1 MGSRLS
7 RGAIRLPEVRR
18 QTMQTTALVTGANGF
33 LGRAVCASLVRS
45 GYAVRAAVRRLDTDP
60 PPVASE
66 VVACGDIGAQTRWDD
81 LVVGAETV
89 VHLAAR
95 RAQGARALASD
106 PLSGFRA
113 VNVDA
118 TEALAQAAARAGA
131 RRFIFVSTAG
141 VHGMVSARPLVE
153 EDPFSPWSPYTAS
166 KCEAERALR
175 HVADETGLGL
185 IIVRPPLIYGGS
197 GRGSF
202 RSLLQLVQRGV
213 PLPFANVRNRRSLVG
228 LDNVVDLLVRCV
240 RDPRALGEAFLVSD
254 GHDVSSAELVQKLAA
269 ALGRQPR
276 LFPLPV
282 PAVRWVANKV
292 GRSELAARLYDS
304 FQLDTSKV
312 LRLLG
317 WKPPCSLEDGLQRL
331 ASSFRQERQA
341 RT

>member
-1 MGSRLS
+1 M
-7 RGAIRLPEVRR
+7 
-18 QTMQTTALVTGANGF
+18 
-33 LGRAVCASLVRS
+33 
-45 GYAVRAAVRRLDTDP
+45 
-60 PPVASE
+60 
-66 VVACGDIGAQTRWDD
+66 
-81 LVVGAETV
+81 
-89 VHLAAR
+89 
-95 RAQGARALASD
+95 
-106 PLSGFRA
+106 
-113 VNVDA
+113 
-118 TEALAQAAARAGA
+118 
-131 RRFIFVSTAG
+131 
-141 VHGMVSARPLVE
+141 
-153 EDPFSPWSPYTAS
+153 
-166 KCEAERALR
+166 
-175 HVADETGLGL
+175 
-185 IIVRPPLIYGGS
+185 
-197 GRGSF
+197 
-202 RSLLQLVQRGV
+202 
-213 PLPFANVRNRRSLVG
+213 PFANVNNRRSLVC

-282 PAVRWVANKV
+282 SAVRWVANKV